1 MQQQEQQQQQQNQ
14 QQSQETLLQ
23 DQNGM
28 DKLLAENTEL
38 IEDSLATGSMD
49 EDNDMSEST
58 SAPVNEDVDIE
69 ELVQVQKER
78 LERLR
83 RVIVL
88 GEDAD
93 IVKQEGEGRTE
104 GEGDYLF

>member
-1 MQQQEQQQQQQNQ
+1 MQQQEQQQEQKQ
-14 QQSQETLLQ
+14 QQSQNLMQQ
-23 DQNGM
+23 DQNGLDEIM
-28 DKLLAENTEL
+28 ADDTVLSDDPTA
-38 IEDSLATGSMD
+38 SSVQ
-49 EDNDMSEST
+49 EDNDISTST

-69 ELVQVQKER
+69 ELVQVQRER

-93 IVKQEGEGRTE
+93 LVKQEGEGRTE
-104 GEGDYLF
+104 GDGDYLF